1 MNARAQ
7 SVWTDCLAQISSR
20 VPAYSYETWIRPI
33 RALSLDGHEKQILN
47 LEVPNAFHQRW
58 IEEHFKDV
66 MVDSVRLV
74 LGPNARPAYTIGGSR
89 YEEVEPISERQPARE
104 PQRETN
110 RETARDTARDS
121 FRESL
126 PAGDG
131 MPMSFREPEPTPGPH
146 HHPMASAGAS
156 PQDDSIAPP
165 QLNEHYTFD
174 EFVECDG
181 NRLARNAALAIAHRP
196 GSTSFNPLFIYGNVG
211 LGKTHLAQAIC
222 HQAMRVHPDLR
233 VVYVS
238 SDNFTNQ
245 FIAAIRNNRSHDF
258 ANFYRGLNVL
268 VVDDIQFLSGK
279 ERTQEEFFH
288 LFNVLHQSGG
298 QIVLCADRPPRDIQG
313 IHARLVSRFQWGLT
327 ADISAPDFETRAA
340 ILLQKSRRYNLDLPT
355 EVIDTIARS
364 VSTNIRDLEG
374 ILTKLL
380 AHSLLHQTEIDE
392 RLVCEVLGERGT
404 PMTRITLERIMEVVS
419 EEFGIPREHIVG
431 KSRKREVVIARQTV
445 MHFAKMLTHQSLKSI
460 GAYFAGR
467 DHSTVI
473 HALRTIEGYMETDP
487 LFSARVDRIE
497 RLLKMQGH

>member
-7 SVWTDCLAQISSR
+7 AVWTDCLAQLSSA
-20 VPAYSYETWIRPI
+20 VPAYSYDTWIRPI
-33 RALSLDGHEKQILN
+33 RALSLDGHAEQILK
-47 LEVPNAFHQRW
+47 LEVPSAFHQRW
-58 IEEHFKDV
+58 LEENYRDILF
-66 MVDSVRLV
+66 DSIKRI
-74 LGPNARPAYTIGGSR
+74 LGPEARPAYTVGEGAPVTEAVLV
-89 YEEVEPISERQPARE
+89 EEPAEAVPAEVVQAEAVTAPYVAERAAR
-104 PQRETN
+104 
-110 RETARDTARDS
+110 AAG
-121 FRESL
+121 
-126 PAGDG
+126 GDG
-131 MPMSFREPEPTPGPH
+131 ETRPL
-146 HHPMASAGAS
+146 
-156 PQDDSIAPP
+156 
-165 QLNEHYTFD
+165 LNEHYTFE

-196 GSTSFNPLFIYGNVG
+196 GSTSFNPLFLYGNVG

-245 FIAAIRNNRSHDF
+245 FIAAIRNNNSHAF
-258 ANFYRGLNVL
+258 ANFYRSLDVL

-288 LFNVLHQSGG
+288 LFNTLHQSGG

-340 ILLQKSRRYNLDLPT
+340 ILHQKARRYNLDLPG
-355 EVIDTIARS
+355 EVIESIARS
-364 VSTNIRDLEG
+364 VSTNVRDLEG

-380 AHSLLHQTEIDE
+380 AHSLLHQEEIDE
-392 RLVCEVLGERGT
+392 RLVSEVLGERGAT
-404 PMTRITLERIMEVVS
+404 RSRITIDRILEICAD
-419 EEFGIPREHIVG
+419 EFGLNPETVVG
-431 KSRKREVVIARQTV
+431 KSRKREVVLARQTV
-445 MHFAKMLTHQSLKSI
+445 MHFAKALTHQSLKSI

-473 HALRTIEGYMETDP
+473 HALRTVEGYIETDAQ
-487 LFSARVDRIE
+487 FSARVDRIE
-497 RLLKMQGH
+497 RMIKMQAP

>member
-7 SVWTDCLAQISSR
+7 AVWTDCLAQISSR

-33 RALSLDGHEKQILN
+33 RALSLDGQEKQILN

-58 IEEHFKDV
+58 IEEHYRDLLS
-66 MVDSVRLV
+66 DSIRGI
-74 LGPNARPAYTIGGSR
+74 LGPDARAAYTIGAYR
-89 YEEVEPISERQPARE
+89 AQDEAPELPEAQRTPPAPEV
-104 PQRETN
+104 
-110 RETARDTARDS
+110 
-121 FRESL
+121 L
-126 PAGDG
+126 PSGDG
-131 MPMSFREPEPTPGPH
+131 MPVHVQEPQPLPVVVEENV
-146 HHPMASAGAS
+146 
-156 PQDDSIAPP
+156 APP

-245 FIAAIRNNRSHDF
+245 FISAIRNNRSHEF
-258 ANFYRGLNVL
+258 ANFYRALDVL

-340 ILLQKSRRYNLDLPT
+340 ILLQKARRYNLDLPA
-355 EVIDTIARS
+355 EVIETIARS

-380 AHSLLHQTEIDE
+380 AHSLLHQEEIDA

-404 PMTRITLERIMEVVS
+404 PMSRITLERIMEVVS
-419 EEFGIPREHIVG
+419 EEFGIPREHIIG
-431 KSRKREVVIARQTV
+431 KSRKREVVLARQTV
-445 MHFAKMLTHQSLKSI
+445 MYFAKALTHQSLKSI
-460 GAYFAGR
+460 GSYFAGR

-487 LFSARVDRIE
+487 QFSARVDRIE
-497 RLLKMQGH
+497 RLLKMNGH

>member
-1 MNARAQ
+1 
-7 SVWTDCLAQISSR
+7 
-20 VPAYSYETWIRPI
+20 
-33 RALSLDGHEKQILN
+33 LN

-58 IEEHFKDV
+58 IEEHYREV
-66 MVDSVRLV
+66 LADSIRRI
-74 LGPNARPAYTIGGSR
+74 LGPDAQPAYTIGVGANWDD
-89 YEEVEPISERQPARE
+89 EPARE
-104 PQRETN
+104 RPPVPREPVFP
-110 RETARDTARDS
+110 S
-121 FRESL
+121 
-126 PAGDG
+126 GDG
-131 MPMSFREPEPTPGPH
+131 MPVSVREPEPTPAPGDH
-146 HHPMASAGAS
+146 V
-156 PQDDSIAPP
+156 APP

-258 ANFYRGLNVL
+258 AHFYRGLDVL

-288 LFNVLHQSGG
+288 LFNALHQSGG

-340 ILLQKSRRYNLDLPT
+340 ILLQKGRRYNLELKP
-355 EVIDTIARS
+355 EVIEIIARS

-380 AHSLLHQTEIDE
+380 AHSLLHQEEIDE
-392 RLVCEVLGERGT
+392 RLACEVLGERGT
-404 PMTRITLERIMEVVS
+404 PLTRITIERIMEVVS
-419 EEFGIPREHIVG
+419 EEFAIPRDHIVG
-431 KSRKREVVIARQTV
+431 KSRKREVVLARQTV
-445 MHFAKMLTHQSLKSI
+445 MHFAKALTHQSLKSI
-460 GAYFAGR
+460 GSYFAGR

-473 HALRTIEGYMETDP
+473 HALRTIEGYLDTDP
-487 LFSARVDRIE
+487 QFRVRVERIE
-497 RLLKMQGH
+497 RLLKMNTR

>member
-1 MNARAQ
+1 MNVRAQ

-58 IEEHFKDV
+58 IEEHFREV
-66 MVDSVRLV
+66 MDDSVRLV
-74 LGPNARPAYTIGGSR
+74 LGPNARPTYTIGGSR
-89 YEEVEPISERQPARE
+89 FEEAEQASDYV
-104 PQRETN
+104 PQRELPQ
-110 RETARDTARDS
+110 RELPQ
-121 FRESL
+121 REL
-126 PAGDG
+126 PQREPLPSGDG
-131 MPMSFREPEPTPGPH
+131 MPMFVREPEPKPAPAAVSG
-146 HHPMASAGAS
+146 
-156 PQDDSIAPP
+156 QDDSIAPP

-298 QIVLCADRPPRDIQG
+298 QIVLCADRPPRDIEG

-340 ILLQKSRRYNLDLPT
+340 ILLQKSRRYNLDLPP

-380 AHSLLHQTEIDE
+380 AHSLLHQTEINE

-431 KSRKREVVIARQTV
+431 KSRKREVVLARQTV
-445 MHFAKMLTHQSLKSI
+445 MHFAKLLTHQSLKSI

-473 HALRTIEGYMETDP
+473 HALRTIEGYMDTDP
-487 LFSARVDRIE
+487 QFNARVDRIE
-497 RLLKMQGH
+497 RLLKMQGR

>member
-7 SVWTDCLAQISSR
+7 TVWTDCLAQISSR

-58 IEEHFKDV
+58 IEEHFREV
-66 MVDSVRLV
+66 MDDSVRLV

-89 YEEVEPISERQPARE
+89 FEEAEPPAERHYTRE
-104 PQRETN
+104 P
-110 RETARDTARDS
+110 
-121 FRESL
+121 L

-131 MPMSFREPEPTPGPH
+131 MPMSIREPEPAPAP
-146 HHPMASAGAS
+146 ASARPSAS
-156 PQDDSIAPP
+156 GSVQDDNIAPP

-268 VVDDIQFLSGK
+268 VVDDSQFLSGK

-340 ILLQKSRRYNLDLPT
+340 ILLQKSRRYNLDLPP

-404 PMTRITLERIMEVVS
+404 PMTRITLERIMDVVS
-419 EEFGIPREHIVG
+419 EEFGILREHIVG
-431 KSRKREVVIARQTV
+431 KSRKREVVLARQTV
-445 MHFAKMLTHQSLKSI
+445 MHFAKLLTHQSLKSI

-473 HALRTIEGYMETDP
+473 HALRTIEGYMDTDP
-487 LFSARVDRIE
+487 QFNARVDRIE
-497 RLLKMQGH
+497 RLLKRQGH

>member
-7 SVWTDCLAQISSR
+7 TVWTDCLAQISSR

-58 IEEHFKDV
+58 IEEHFREV
-66 MVDSVRLV
+66 MDDSVRLV

-89 YEEVEPISERQPARE
+89 FEEAEPPAERHYTRE
-104 PQRETN
+104 P
-110 RETARDTARDS
+110 
-121 FRESL
+121 L

-131 MPMSFREPEPTPGPH
+131 MPMSIREPEPAPAP
-146 HHPMASAGAS
+146 ASARPSAS
-156 PQDDSIAPP
+156 GSVQDDNIAPP

-340 ILLQKSRRYNLDLPT
+340 ILLQKSRRYNLDLPP

-404 PMTRITLERIMEVVS
+404 PMTRITLERIMDVVS
-419 EEFGIPREHIVG
+419 EEFGILREHIVG
-431 KSRKREVVIARQTV
+431 KSRKREVVLARQTV
-445 MHFAKMLTHQSLKSI
+445 MHFAKLLTHQSLKSI

-473 HALRTIEGYMETDP
+473 HALRTIEGYMDTDP
-487 LFSARVDRIE
+487 QFNARVDRIE
-497 RLLKMQGH
+497 RLLKRQGH